1 MSFLFNTWDPAGG
14 QPFSEVVLA
23 AKAAG
28 FTEPDPRDDL
38 NGMDVARKV
47 VIAARESGVDLEL
60 ADVTTRSLVPPSL
73 EVRSIH
79 WFPYDRFGVVNA
91 DP

>member
-47 VIAARESGVDLEL
+47 VIAARESGVERAIGRANGRGGAGDFER
-60 ADVTTRSLVPPSL
+60 AR
-73 EVRSIH
+73 
-79 WFPYDRFGVVNA
+79 
-91 DP
+91 